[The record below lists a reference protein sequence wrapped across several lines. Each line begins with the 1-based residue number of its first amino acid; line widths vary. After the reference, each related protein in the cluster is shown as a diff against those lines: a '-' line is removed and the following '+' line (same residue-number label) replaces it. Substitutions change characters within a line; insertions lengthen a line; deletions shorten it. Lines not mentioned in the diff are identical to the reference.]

1 MISEAS
7 EIEGLAAE
15 CESTDGVYLVPA
27 FVGLGAPYWDPAA
40 RGTLIGITRGT
51 ARPQLARA
59 ALESIAYQ
67 SRDLLELMQ
76 REAGVEMGGL
86 RVDGGAAAN
95 DLLMQ
100 FQADLLDVDVLRPKV
115 LETTA
120 LGAAR
125 LAGLATGVWE
135 STDEIAEAWRLD
147 RRFSSEMAAEKRDPL
162 YAGWL
167 RAVER
172 SRDWVE

>member
-1 MISEAS
+1 MGEVIGRAS
-7 EIEGLAAE
+7 LPLVARRAAE
-15 CESTDGVYLVPA
+15 TSDGVSRKQSVTTWMRA
-27 FVGLGAPYWDPAA
+27 VGERNVGSRVQVAIDTHVAGMAP
-40 RGTLIGITRGT
+40 
-51 ARPQLARA
+51 
-59 ALESIAYQ
+59 
-67 SRDLLELMQ
+67 
-76 REAGVEMGGL
+76 V
-86 RVDGGAAAN
+86 
-95 DLLMQ
+95 
-100 FQADLLDVDVLRPKV
+100 DLLDVDVLRPKV